1 MIPYVIGNVG
11 VSVSGSEKKLSEVK
25 LWKNVGRLSKN
36 EFASECEKE
45 LMREKTIGE
54 LNKILCNYRRGVSD

>member
-1 MIPYVIGNVG
+1 MIPSVIGNVG

-25 LWKNVGRLSKN
+25 LWKSVGRLSKN
-36 EFASECEKE
+36 EFALECEKE
-45 LMREKTIGE
+45 LMKEKTISE